1 LSSYKKKGNRKVKA
15 IKILLDEEEMSV
27 IDSLVE
33 ELVKATKIKA
43 TRTAIVKSIFK
54 NGLEFYTLPHII
66 SESHNARRAT

>member
-1 LSSYKKKGNRKVKA
+1 MKA
-15 IKILLDEEEMSV
+15 IKILLDEDEMSV

-43 TRTAIVKSIFK
+43 TRTAIVKSIFR